1 MPNQIHLQDIP
12 TVRELFAKAAL
23 QDVETPVYPPNR
35 SLLNRV
41 HLGLAVAT
49 YTLLLFSNSHT
60 SQGDITQIEVD
71 AIVNAANSRLLGESW
86 PIMCSMRTLTQYY
99 MAPRRGRRFVGL
111 SSALIV

>member
-1 MPNQIHLQDIP
+1 MPNQIHLQEIP

-49 YTLLLFSNSHT
+49 YTSVVL
-60 SQGDITQIEVD
+60 
-71 AIVNAANSRLLGESW
+71 
-86 PIMCSMRTLTQYY
+86 
-99 MAPRRGRRFVGL
+99 
-111 SSALIV
+111 